1 MGGNAN
7 MLVTGFYQDILDFLN
22 SPEYRFREIFP
33 NFPKIE
39 NSAEFKMIYTDHKK
53 REPNLMFVSIEVG
66 ATGIIH
72 VDGMLYV
79 DDLIK
84 TAEQANNPEQCLKI
98 RHAYTGMLQDRLVN
112 AEVPIL
118 VIGTMWS
125 INDHISY
132 LKDNYGNEDW
142 FENISVPCMNEDHTE
157 SNFMYDYGQ
166 AKTVEHWER
175 LIRDDDEVIAQAKFF
190 CIAIDRE
197 GKLFNTDE
205 FTYFNTLPE
214 REPDQIVA
222 AVDVA
227 FGGGDNYAMPIA
239 YVYGRDVYIA
249 DVIYSKEETNVTKPR
264 TVDKIIEHNI
274 SKVHFEANNGGDEV
288 SIQVSDMCKKRHIVC
303 NITSSRVPTNKTK
316 LDRIL
321 AVAQQIRGKDTNED
335 TYRLIYLARDKQNE
349 EYRRF
354 MSCVSRFSQDLK
366 IQGKQED
373 DACFDGNTLIAT
385 PFGDKKIKDLKVG
398 DKVITPFGIDT
409 IEVAGKTGEKEI
421 IEKFG
426 LKVTPNHKIF
436 DGNAFERAD
445 RLTNIPES
453 GKLGYK
459 ELIKWKYKKLLYSM
473 EKHTGLWGRESIIL
487 ANQLHKKAKDT
498 QKGYMLQFGNTT
510 TKKKFQKGIIFIIK
524 MVILLIT
531 TSLIWS
537 VYQLSNICRKKGR
550 KIGQNQNYEKKCLI
564 NLKKQG
570 KKLKNGIKVKKAEN
584 GTDNTQLG
592 AYYLKNQK
600 NEFAPI
606 VATNTTL
613 DTKGQQNIVQKDV
626 ITLTSVY
633 NIKTKKY
640 NCYYAN
646 GILVSNCDSLA
657 NLVSNALGRTYY
669 GKVTSTFSRSDY
681 GF

>member
-1 MGGNAN
+1 MEEVIKERIERANRLLTNEKGVFKRLKIKDVLRSDYEELGLKNEAKAISKEIVETSSKDLKEEEKQELSNMKRNAYDTMARCGDFEAFMIAMEWDRPIKNQFYLPRRRVLRKHGFVQAIQRLIDREIKMLVIEAPPGIGKSVLGEFAFCYQYVLNPERKSLMGGNAN
-7 MLVTGFYQDILDFLN
+7 MLVTGFYQDILDFLS

-84 TAEQANNPEQCLKI
+84 TAEQANNPDQCLKI

-132 LKDNYGNEDW
+132 LKDAYSKEPW
-142 FENISVPCMNEDHTE
+142 FENISVPCMNAEHTE

-264 TVDKIIEHNI
+264 TVDKIFEHKI

-288 SIQVSDMCKKRHIVC
+288 SIQVSDMCKKRHIIC

-373 DACFDGNTLIAT
+373 DAPDALSN
-385 PFGDKKIKDLKVG
+385 
-398 DKVITPFGIDT
+398 
-409 IEVAGKTGEKEI
+409 
-421 IEKFG
+421 
-426 LKVTPNHKIF
+426 
-436 DGNAFERAD
+436 
-445 RLTNIPES
+445 
-453 GKLGYK
+453 
-459 ELIKWKYKKLLYSM
+459 
-473 EKHTGLWGRESIIL
+473 
-487 ANQLHKKAKDT
+487 
-498 QKGYMLQFGNTT
+498 
-510 TKKKFQKGIIFIIK
+510 
-524 MVILLIT
+524 LIT
-531 TSLIWS
+531 N
-537 VYQLSNICRKKGR
+537 V
-550 KIGQNQNYEKKCLI
+550 IGK
-564 NLKKQG
+564 
-570 KKLKNGIKVKKAEN
+570 
-584 GTDNTQLG
+584 
-592 AYYLKNQK
+592 
-600 NEFAPI
+600 
-606 VATNTTL
+606 
-613 DTKGQQNIVQKDV
+613 
-626 ITLTSVY
+626 
-633 NIKTKKY
+633 
-640 NCYYAN
+640 
-646 GILVSNCDSLA
+646 
-657 NLVSNALGRTYY
+657 TYY